1 MIELKTKIDL
11 SNGALIQSNRF
22 DKTSE
27 ERLLE
32 FEPNISFLV
41 QYNVKPV
48 NFELSLQTTHET
60 SLNELQPINIDHIG

>member
-1 MIELKTKIDL
+1 MIELKTKIDF

-41 QYNVKPV
+41 QYVKPV

-60 SLNELQPINIDHIG
+60 SLNELQPIN

>member
-1 MIELKTKIDL
+1 MIELKTRIDL
-11 SNGALIQSNRF
+11 SNGARIQSNWF

-32 FEPNISFLV
+32 FEPHISFLV

-48 NFELSLQTTHET
+48 NFELSLHTTHEI
-60 SLNELQPINIDHIG
+60 SLNELLPINIDHIG